1 LWVAAV
7 SLIIAFVVFYFI
19 VRVFKNIAGIPAAI
33 KRRKKLVC
41 AQEYQHDIMHGV
53 VELAKGE
60 LKNFKKSEKYFL
72 NAAEIADKSK
82 SVDKNNRYANYLLA
96 AKAAH
101 WSRDYHSRDRYLKTA
116 LTINPEARFDIE
128 LSQAQFYLDSDQ
140 VDDALIILKRL
151 YQQEPKNYLLLKSL
165 KLIYI
170 KTHDVQSLKVLLPQL
185 KKQDLLTEQ
194 EIAGLNIRV

>member
-1 LWVAAV
+1 MKILFIFLLVLLAAMGVGFLIHEDPGSVVLSYHHWVITTTLWVAAV

-33 KRRKKLVC
+33 KRRKKLAC

-60 LKNFKKSEKYFL
+60 LKNF
-72 NAAEIADKSK
+72 NKSK

-116 LTINPEARFDIE
+116 LTINPEAHFDIE

-140 VDDALIILKRL
+140 VDD
-151 YQQEPKNYLLLKSL
+151 
-165 KLIYI
+165 
-170 KTHDVQSLKVLLPQL
+170 
-185 KKQDLLTEQ
+185 
-194 EIAGLNIRV
+194 